1 MDEMMKKCI
10 TEKDL
15 LRQILLLETL
25 ANHQQITAKELAALL
40 HTTERT
46 IFSDIIS
53 IRQQLPDNWLL
64 AADNNGLSMQ
74 ASDSLPVSQLWEIFF
89 PQSIGI
95 SLLKALL
102 FAKEIGTQAFTQEN
116 GISLETLRRHTL
128 KINQT
133 LVDFSIRIRV
143 TASKIYVDGN
153 EINLRLFYHRL
164 LLPYTHNNYFFS
176 EYTIHESHYYDFLA
190 VLGKQAI
197 EIDVEQV
204 FGTCWFFINTIRIK
218 ASCRIDDFP
227 FDTSDRFFGL
237 FQQPL
242 LSLYEKEGVYL
253 ETSEHFFS
261 FYCFLE
267 SWNYNN
273 LWSPLIQ
280 EALLSYTPIYAQAKD
295 FVDSIDDA
303 LHLALIQQTRLV
315 DNLTLL
321 LIKVQESRKLSVK
334 FQLEYQDIRDF
345 NYPQLAAIDT
355 LIQSFIDTHFTKTAN
370 LQQSIALTIRL
381 LIQQARLQAD
391 PIIAKGL
398 FVFQGEPAWKV
409 YLLHE
414 LKDFLGRR
422 IALETVEPGQLDATS
437 SVDADFILSN
447 FPIEAAD
454 CPIYYLSMVPTKN
467 ELSQVTELIQS
478 YYLNYR

>member
-1 MDEMMKKCI
+1 MDEMMKTCI

-25 ANHQQITAKELAALL
+25 ANHQQMTSKALATLL
-40 HTTERT
+40 GTTERT

-53 IRQQLPDNWLL
+53 IRQQLPPHWSL
-64 AADNNGLSMQ
+64 AADSNGLSLQ
-74 ASDSLPVSQLWEIFF
+74 TSDSLPVSQLWEIFF

-102 FAKEIGTQAFTQEN
+102 FSHSVGTQGFIQEN

-128 KINQT
+128 KLNQT
-133 LVDFSIRIRV
+133 LVDFSLQIRV
-143 TASKIYVDGN
+143 TASKIVVEGN

-176 EYTIHESHYYDFLA
+176 EYTIHESHYYEFLTA
-190 VLGKQAI
+190 LNKNKLD
-197 EIDVEQV
+197 IDVEQV

-218 ASCRIDDFP
+218 ANCRIDDFT
-227 FDTSDRFFGL
+227 FNVTDRFFAL
-237 FQQPL
+237 FKQPL
-242 LSLYEKEGVYL
+242 VALYEKEGVYV

-273 LWSPLIQ
+273 HWSPLIR
-280 EALLSYTPIYAQAKD
+280 ETLTSYATICQKATD
-295 FVDSIDDA
+295 FVLLIDDT
-303 LHLALIQQTRLV
+303 LQLDLAHQTRLI
-315 DNLTLL
+315 DNLSLL
-321 LIKVQESRKLSVK
+321 LIKVQESTKLSVQ
-334 FQLEYQDIRDF
+334 FQSEYQDIRDF
-345 NYPQLAAIDT
+345 NYPQLVSIDP
-355 LIQSFIDTHFTKTAN
+355 LITDFIQQHFSKTAH
-370 LQQSIALTIRL
+370 LQQSIAMTLRL

-391 PIIAKGL
+391 PVIAKGL
-398 FVFQGEPAWKV
+398 FVFQGDPAWKV

-414 LKDFLGRR
+414 LKDYLGRR
-422 IALETVEPGQLDATS
+422 ISLAAAEPGQLTAGS
-437 SVDADFILSN
+437 LAASDFILSN
-447 FPIEAAD
+447 FPIESAN

-467 ELSQVTELIQS
+467 ELSQVTELIQT